1 MPIPSLQISSRF
13 SELGLEPRLGCLSA
27 KVQVAPATPAIKLA
41 VSQTMQDVARELD
54 EAPAQSR
61 AQIAATRKAY
71 KSLGKDPARYRP
83 SAEALTRRALQ
94 GKDLYSISNVVDCVN
109 LTSLTT
115 GHSIGAYDLD
125 RVVGDITFDRGGEDQ
140 DYLAIGRGPF
150 NIANLP
156 VFYDSQG
163 PFGSPTSDSERTK
176 ITDNTETVLMVLIA
190 FGPEPDLSDATKLA
204 QSLLEDHCD
213 GRDIE
218 SWIVP

>member
-13 SELGLEPRLGCLSA
+13 SDLGLEPRLGCLSA
-27 KVQVAPATPAIKLA
+27 KVQVAPATSAIKLA

-54 EAPAQSR
+54 EALAQSR

-140 DYLAIGRGPF
+140 DYLAIGARGHS
-150 NIANLP
+150 I
-156 VFYDSQG
+156 
-163 PFGSPTSDSERTK
+163 SPICRCSM
-176 ITDNTETVLMVLIA
+176 TVRGRLDPRPAIQN
-190 FGPEPDLSDATKLA
+190 A
-204 QSLLEDHCD
+204 QKSRIILK
-213 GRDIE
+213 RY
-218 SWIVP
+218 